1 LIAYIKG
8 TVIEL
13 DDGSVVVAAGDVG
26 YRIAAT
32 HRTLS
37 GISIGGK
44 ATLSL
49 KQIVRE
55 NEISLYG
62 FDGPAERR
70 LFELLITASG
80 LGPKLALSLLDD
92 VGEDAVV
99 EAILG
104 GDSKSLTRAAGIG
117 QKLAQKICLELAD
130 MVRKESLLGKV
141 ATGGK
146 RSGLGDVIEALVALG
161 LRRPDAERAATLA
174 KEEVGDALPQKLI
187 PIALKYASGNT
198 NG

>member
-1 LIAYIKG
+1 MIAYIAG

-13 DDGSVVVAAGDVG
+13 DENSAVVVAGDVG

-32 HRTLS
+32 DRTLS
-37 GISIGGK
+37 AMTIGGK
-44 ATLSL
+44 VTLSV

-99 EAILG
+99 HAILE

-130 MVRKESLLGKV
+130 KVREASLLGKV
-141 ATGGK
+141 ATGG
-146 RSGLGDVIEALVALG
+146 RRAGLGDVIEALVALG
-161 LRRPDAERAATLA
+161 LRRSDAERAAALA
-174 KEEVGDALPQKLI
+174 KEEIGDALPQKLI

-198 NG
+198 HG